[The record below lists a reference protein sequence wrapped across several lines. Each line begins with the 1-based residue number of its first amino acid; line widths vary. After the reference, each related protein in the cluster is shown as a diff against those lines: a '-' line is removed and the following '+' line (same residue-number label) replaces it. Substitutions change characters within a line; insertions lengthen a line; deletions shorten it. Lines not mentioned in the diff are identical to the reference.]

1 MKLEAGQK
9 IRDYEIQ
16 HLIGEGGMGE
26 VYLAR
31 EVLLGRQVAL
41 KRLNPHLTGDPGF
54 SQRFINEAR
63 IQAQLMH
70 PNIVGLHSFFEEQG
84 AYYMILEFVP
94 GVTLRQLISQ
104 TGPIPEERAMHIFR
118 QIAAALSHAHA
129 KGIVH
134 RDIKPSNIIV
144 NPQANDAVKVMDFG
158 IARLL
163 TSGHMTSTGTKL
175 GTVHYMSPEQVLEN
189 KDIDQRSDLYSAG
202 IVLYEMLSGRLPFED
217 ETASDFQIQEQII
230 RNPVPDPRLIYAYIS
245 DKSVQLLNQLTQ
257 KDRQARPSGFHS
269 LDQLLEANSK
279 PIPARVSPTVQAMKP
294 NLVRQQSNPRSLQ
307 PQYPAQGS
315 PQNQD
320 REPLPNAHTP
330 QKIQSEDSGA
340 VPPKKS
346 SGKALWFILVIV
358 IIAAVVVIITLPKA
372 KEEAREMVMVAGGTF
387 RMGSNTGDT
396 DEKPVH
402 SVTISTFY
410 LSPYEV
416 TQMQWK
422 EVMGNNPS
430 YYSGDSMPVENVSW
444 LDAVDFCNRLSEA
457 EGLTPCYTNTGNG
470 YSCNWSANGYRLPTE
485 SEWEYAA
492 RGGANSQG
500 YKYSGS
506 NNADEVAWTSANSQ
520 NSTHPVG
527 MLMANELGLY
537 DMSGNVLEWCWD
549 WHADSYPFSGNPI
562 IDPRGASSGKH
573 RVLRGGSWRH
583 AEYYSRVSH
592 RSTAILPDGRLPRVG
607 FRLARSVM

>member
-26 VYLAR
+26 VYQAQ
-31 EVLLGRQVAL
+31 EVLLGRQVAI

-54 SQRFINEAR
+54 AQRFINEAR
-63 IQAQLMH
+63 IQAQLTH

-84 AYYMILEFVP
+84 VYYMILEFVP
-94 GVTLRQLISQ
+94 GITLRQLISQ
-104 TGPIPEERAMHIFR
+104 TGPIPEERAMRIFR
-118 QIAAALSHAHA
+118 QITAALAHAHA

-134 RDIKPSNIIV
+134 RDVKPSNIIV
-144 NPQANDAVKVMDFG
+144 NTQANDAVKVMDFG

-163 TSGHMTSTGTKL
+163 TSSHLTSTGTKL
-175 GTVHYMSPEQVLEN
+175 GTVHYMSPEQVLEA

-202 IVLYEMLSGRLPFED
+202 IVFYEMLSGRLPFD
-217 ETASDFQIQEQII
+217 DDTASDFRIQEQII
-230 RNPVPDPRLIYAYIS
+230 KNPVPDPRMIYAYIS
-245 DKSVQLLNQLTQ
+245 DKSVELLNQLTQ
-257 KDRQARPSGFHS
+257 KDREARPNGFHS
-269 LDQLLEANSK
+269 LSHLLEANAK
-279 PIPARVSPTVQAMKP
+279 PIPAKVNPVVHVPKP
-294 NLVRQQSNPRSLQ
+294 NPVSL
-307 PQYPAQGS
+307 S
-315 PQNQD
+315 S
-320 REPLPNAHTP
+320 TP
-330 QKIQSEDSGA
+330 QAQHPNPKATEA
-340 VPPKKS
+340 AEEKPPQREEMATPSSKS
-346 SGKALWFILVIV
+346 SRKALWFILVIV

-372 KEEAREMVMVAGGTF
+372 KEEGREMVMVAGGTF
-387 RMGSNTGDT
+387 SMGSENGDK
-396 DEKPVH
+396 DEKPIH
-402 SVTISTFY
+402 SVTVSTFY
-410 LSPYEV
+410 IAPREV
-416 TQMQWK
+416 TQQQWR

-430 YYSGDSMPVENVSW
+430 YHSGDNLPVENISW

-520 NSTHPVG
+520 NSTRPVAT
-527 MLMANELGLY
+527 LKANELGLY

-583 AEYYSRVSH
+583 EAYFSRVTH
-592 RSTAILPDGRLPRVG
+592 RSTATLPEGRLPRVG
-607 FRLARSVM
+607 FRLVRSML